1 MQKAM
6 RKTLSCWLVALSLAV
21 PSIGLGQ
28 EPAIKEDA
36 KLTAKRQALMQERM
50 AAIEVKSSEPDFPP
64 HFASE
69 SIFKYTDPART
80 YVAAAIWKLGDKGR
94 PKALMSTELRRQ
106 FAGTPRIIYE
116 YLALT
121 TTPFTA
127 KGGDVNWS
135 PEGSAL
141 EFKPIPEAPLP
152 EKTPE
157 RRLLQLRAL
166 AKRFGGYEV
175 LGQERSELRLL
186 PQPID
191 RYAPS
196 SEERADGALFL
207 FTFGTNPEVALLIE
221 TDGKAWTYAAGR
233 LAGAGKIALML
244 DEKPAWEGTR
254 VRYDAKATYTATNAP
269 IEIPGIAPDGS
280 EID

>member
-1 MQKAM
+1 MQK
-6 RKTLSCWLVALSLAV
+6 
-21 PSIGLGQ
+21 
-28 EPAIKEDA
+28 
-36 KLTAKRQALMQERM
+36 RM
-50 AAIEVKSSEPDFPP
+50 AAIEVKSEDQNFPEKFAAEP
-64 HFASE
+64 
-69 SIFKYTDPART
+69 IFKYTDPART
-80 YVAAAIWKLGDKGR
+80 YVAAAIWKLGEKGR

-106 FAGTPRIIYE
+106 YGGTPRIIYE
-116 YLALT
+116 YLSLT

-141 EFKPIPEAPLP
+141 EFKAVPEAPQP

-157 RRLLQLRAL
+157 RRLLQLRAI
-166 AKRFGGYEV
+166 ARRFGGYEV

-207 FTFGTNPEVALLIE
+207 LSIGTNPEVALFIE
-221 TDGKAWTYAAGR
+221 TDGKTWTYAAGR
-233 LAGAGKIALML
+233 LAGAGKIGLTL
-244 DEKPAWEGTR
+244 DEKPAWEGPR
-254 VRYDAKATYTATNAP
+254 IRYTSTATYTATNAP
-269 IEIPGIAPDGS
+269 IDIPGIAPDGS
-280 EID
+280 EFNE